1 MENIKKYN
9 KIFTAVFNVNET
21 DLNGD
26 FSITSVDNWDSITQ
40 LTLVSELEDEFD
52 IMLDTQDILEF
63 QSYEEGK
70 KIVKKYNIEL

>member
-9 KIFTAVFNVNET
+9 KIFTSVFNVNET

-52 IMLDTQDILEF
+52 IMLDTEDILEF

-70 KIVKKYNIEL
+70 KIVKKYDIDL

>member
-70 KIVKKYNIEL
+70 KIVKKYDIEL